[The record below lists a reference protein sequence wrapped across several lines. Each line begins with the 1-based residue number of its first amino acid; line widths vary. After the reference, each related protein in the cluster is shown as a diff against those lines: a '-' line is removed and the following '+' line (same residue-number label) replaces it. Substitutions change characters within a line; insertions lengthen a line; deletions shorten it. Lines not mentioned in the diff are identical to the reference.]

1 MVFSSILFLW
11 IFLPIVLILYAV
23 FGDRFGIKVSNV
35 ILLIASLFFYAWGE
49 PLYIFLMLFSVLM
62 NYVFALLIDRFSSK
76 KKLFL
81 VLTIIGNLGLLGFFK
96 YYVFFGS
103 CINMMLGGIYVPMI
117 EIALPLGISFY
128 TFQAMSYVIDVY
140 RGDSRAQKN
149 FARVLLYVSLFPQ
162 LIAGPIVKYK
172 DIEHQLTN
180 RTTDWTKRAYGIK
193 RFLYGLAKKVLFA
206 NFFGNYADELF
217 GLAPA
222 ELGTAASWL
231 KMLFYGLQIYY
242 DFSGYSDMAI
252 GLGAMFGF
260 DFRENF
266 NYPYISS
273 SVREFWRRWHI
284 SLSTW
289 FKEYVYIPL
298 GGNRKGKVRTY
309 VNLLIVFFLTG
320 LWHGASFNFIA
331 WGMFY
336 GVFLILERMFLGKA
350 LDWLEKHHLKIV
362 GLLYTW
368 VVFLTAWVFFREV
381 TMGLAGETI
390 RQMFLFQPGTIRIT
404 DCLDVTSTIMLIL
417 GILFAGPIQMLI
429 PKLREHLYRKDKV
442 FVPEFIFQLGLLF
455 LCFVSLA
462 SDSYNAFIYFRF

>member
-11 IFLPIVLILYAV
+11 FFLPIVLIIYALI
-23 FGDRFGIKVSNV
+23 GDRFGIRVSNI
-35 ILLIASLFFYAWGE
+35 ILLVASLFFYAWGE
-49 PLYIFLMLFSVLM
+49 PLYILLMLFSVLM
-62 NYVFALLIDRFSSK
+62 NYCFALLIDKFTAKR
-76 KKLFL
+76 KLFL
-81 VLTIIGNLGLLGFFK
+81 VLAVIGNLALLGFFK

-103 CINMMLGGIYVPMI
+103 LINMVLGGIYVPMI

-149 FARVLLYVSLFPQ
+149 FALVLLYVSLFPQ

-172 DIEHQLTN
+172 DIEKQLTS
-180 RTTDWTKRAYGIK
+180 RKTDWMKRSYGIK

-206 NFFGNYADELF
+206 NFFGSYADELF
-217 GLAPA
+217 GLSPE
-222 ELGTAASWL
+222 ELGTAVSWL

-260 DFRENF
+260 DFKENF
-266 NYPYISS
+266 NYPYVSS

-298 GGNRKGKVRTY
+298 GGNRKGRGRTY

-336 GVFLILERMFLGKA
+336 GVFLILERLFLGKA
-350 LDWLEKHHLKIV
+350 LDWLEKHHLKII

-368 VVFLTAWVFFREV
+368 AVFLTAWVFFREV

-390 RQMFLFQPGTIRIT
+390 REMFLYTPGTIRIT
-404 DCLDVTSTIMLIL
+404 DCIGVTQTVMLVL
-417 GILFAGPIQMLI
+417 GILFAGPIQTLF
-429 PKLREHLYRKDKV
+429 PKLKEFLYRKDRIC
-442 FVPEFIFQLGLLF
+442 VPEFIFQLVLLF
-455 LCFVSLA
+455 GCFISLA